1 MEKNIPNNKTNSSMD
16 MENAFYSQNK
26 LMDELIKQM
35 YNYDL
40 YGRYKDT
47 KFESSYNPTSI
58 DLSNSLNINIQSQN
72 AMLDSLASDAKR
84 IQKTYNYNSDMY
96 RNQVK
101 TNTQIKK
108 EKDIVEQRYN
118 IVTDKIRN
126 NQKQNEI
133 YQYYYY
139 KGRAQLKIIKTFIVL
154 IIVLIFLTFLNKKF
168 NFAMN
173 DSVYS
178 FLVGLLFAVYV
189 IYTCKQLYD
198 IYLRSEFV
206 FDEYDRGENPG
217 TSIDLDKDKNKNKNK
232 NKKKKEEKCK
242 SEWDNVNN

>member
-47 KFESSYNPTSI
+47 KFEYSYNPTSI

-133 YQYYYY
+133 YHYLQYM
-139 KGRAQLKIIKTFIVL
+139 LFIHVS
-154 IIVLIFLTFLNKKF
+154 N
-168 NFAMN
+168 
-173 DSVYS
+173 
-178 FLVGLLFAVYV
+178 
-189 IYTCKQLYD
+189 
-198 IYLRSEFV
+198 
-206 FDEYDRGENPG
+206 
-217 TSIDLDKDKNKNKNK
+217 
-232 NKKKKEEKCK
+232 
-242 SEWDNVNN
+242 